1 MQFIET
7 HRASWCI
14 PKVSLPRKKNG
25 HMTSIPSMKRGRL
38 LCGAVWERQAL
49 HMLPALH
56 SKLQGPHTLVSF
68 FLQKHDNKIPGQGL
82 PRMGPEE
89 VYWACT
95 QLNSH
100 IPNPSLLM
108 RKYPQSLYHARYSRY
123 AITYKITE
131 PSKSEA
137 VKATLSSA
145 SSNPSHLGSAANHRT
160 FFLKK
165 FPPNHSFNIRTQY
178 HASR

>member
-1 MQFIET
+1 
-7 HRASWCI
+7 
-14 PKVSLPRKKNG
+14 
-25 HMTSIPSMKRGRL
+25 
-38 LCGAVWERQAL
+38 
-49 HMLPALH
+49 
-56 SKLQGPHTLVSF
+56 
-68 FLQKHDNKIPGQGL
+68 
-82 PRMGPEE
+82 MGPEE

-108 RKYPQSLYHARYSRY
+108 RKYPQSLYHARYSRH

-137 VKATLSSA
+137 VKATMSSA

-160 FFLKK
+160 FFFKK
-165 FPPNHSFNIRTQY
+165 NFHQITVSTSEHNTRL
-178 HASR
+178 